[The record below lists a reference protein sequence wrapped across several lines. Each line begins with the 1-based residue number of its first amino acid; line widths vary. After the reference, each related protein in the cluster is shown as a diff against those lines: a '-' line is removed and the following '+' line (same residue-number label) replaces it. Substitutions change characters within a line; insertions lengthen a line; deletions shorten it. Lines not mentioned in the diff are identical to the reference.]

1 MHSSSATKS
10 VQVSSPTGS
19 PGLVQAACPVCVTS
33 EARAIF
39 TENCEGT
46 DFTILVCN
54 RCGMGYSD
62 PQPTEEY
69 KRVRYQRWA
78 EAPRPWQAEAHY
90 DHRQQLRHFHLYRRV
105 MQCIER
111 RIPRGRI
118 LDVGCGG
125 GLFLIFAGVY
135 SSEHSAGINSAYEAD
150 GAGFDPRE
158 IELSRQVSGAR
169 VWSLSELG
177 GLPDASYDAITLLN
191 VLEHVNHP
199 RNLLQELRRLLRPG
213 GPLVVVVPNNEIA
226 FWKLQRGLNNQA
238 SFAASEHIN
247 HFRTKPLARLLGN
260 AGFAKVQFEPALPS
274 GTLGSIAKVPAR
286 QLVKHAGYR
295 LLDVFSAGRM
305 YLYSEI
311 VCIAE

>member
-1 MHSSSATKS
+1 
-10 VQVSSPTGS
+10 VC
-19 PGLVQAACPVCVTS
+19 PGCGAA
-33 EARAIF
+33 EASAIF
-39 TENCEGT
+39 QEKCDGV
-46 DFTILVCN
+46 DIAILI
-54 RCGMGYSD
+54 CGACGLGYSN
-62 PQPTEEY
+62 PRPTEAF
-69 KRVRYQRWA
+69 KLARYEQWTHQ
-78 EAPRPWQAEAHY
+78 PRPWQAEAHY

-105 MQCIER
+105 MQCVER
-111 RIPRGRI
+111 RVPRGRI

-199 RNLLQELRRLLRPG
+199 KHLLQELRRLLRPG
-213 GPLVVVVPNNEIA
+213 GPLVVVVPNNELA
-226 FWKLQRGLNNQA
+226 FWKLRRGVNNHA

-274 GTLGSIAKVPAR
+274 GTLGSMAKVPAR
-286 QLVKHAGYR
+286 QRAKHAGYR
-295 LLDVFSAGRM
+295 LLDKLSAGRM